1 MGKCSVIR
9 QTFYKP
15 KCMLKQLTRSGRL
28 VLPVVFLLLLALAGQ
43 SQTSNSKI
51 NLKGRNISLAEVF
64 KSIKKQTG
72 FTVFYSNKLLDDSE
86 LISVDFTGEALN
98 TVMNRILKDRQL
110 DWLIKEKYIVLQRA
124 TPAAPVQQRKAEPA
138 NVDKAQQL
146 RGTVTDGTGS
156 PLPGVSI
163 RRKEVNL
170 GTVTDTQGRYV
181 IEAPAGTA
189 LVFSYVGYNSQ
200 EITVGSQATLDVKLL
215 EDNAD
220 LAEVVVV
227 GYGTQKKVNLT
238 GAVSMVSG
246 KELAARPMG
255 QTSAALQGMAPGVTV
270 KQSSGRPGADGG
282 NIRIRGVGTISASA
296 SDPTAFNGANPLVM
310 IDGIEGSMNNID
322 PNLIESISVL
332 KDAASS
338 SIYGSRA
345 ANGVI
350 LITTRRATADQVSI
364 SYNNY
369 IGWQDPTN
377 MPKLVNALDY
387 MLLINEAYVNTGRT
401 PLYADALVQKYRE
414 QNGVNSDL
422 YPNTDWQKETLTGS
436 GLQQSHFLTIQGG
449 TQKVRMLGSF
459 GLFDQKGIIEN
470 SSFKRYTIRNNADIT
485 FSDKLKAK
493 IDLQY
498 VNAITTDPA
507 VGSGEIFQWMNG
519 LPANLIGVNESGQWG
534 VGWNGNNPM
543 SASKDG
549 GTNRTRAPFGSINA
563 IVNYKPLE
571 WLEAEAAYSPKYALS
586 SGKNFRKA
594 IQSYLPNGSLSFRTP
609 ALTSLNQSQTQS
621 FFNNLRAT
629 LTASKNLKDHTFKLL
644 VGGSREDFYAEWIS
658 AYRDTYVLPEYP
670 VLDGGSASNQQAKG
684 SAEEW
689 ALQSLFSRFNYS
701 YKGKYLL
708 ELNARYDGSSRFS
721 KGNKYGFFP
730 SASAGWRIS
739 EEGFF
744 GGLKKTINEAKLRFS
759 WGKLGNQNIG
769 TYPSTAALVLE
780 STAMGKQIVNTVAL
794 NDLSNK
800 NISWETT
807 EEKNIGIDL
816 TLFNHLSITAD
827 YYRRRTRDILLLLDI
842 PLIIGLN
849 RPNQNAGTVDN
860 TGWEL
865 GIAYKGSLKDFNYNM
880 SFNLSDVKNT
890 VADMKGINQT
900 GLTVNREGHSSLSLF
915 GYEAEG
921 LFSSDEEVAA
931 HAKQFGMV
939 KAGDIK
945 YKDQNGDGLINESDK
960 VIIGG
965 TIPRLTYAASL
976 GASYKGFDLSVL
988 LQGVGKANGYLNG
1001 PGVQPFSVGGALG
1014 GTIREENKDRW
1025 SVENPNAK
1033 YPRLA
1038 FGESNNEQASSFWV
1052 RDASYLRIKNIQLG
1066 YTLSAGLAKK
1076 LSIKRLRLFAN
1087 GSNLA
1092 SFDRFL
1098 SGYDVEA
1105 PVGSGSIYP
1114 QVKLYS
1120 LGLEATF

>member
-1 MGKCSVIR
+1 
-9 QTFYKP
+9 
-15 KCMLKQLTRSGRL
+15 MLKELTRSGRL
-28 VLPVVFLLLLALAGQ
+28 ILPVIFLLLLSLTGR
-43 SQTSNSKI
+43 SQTNSKI
-51 NLKGRNISLAEVF
+51 SIKGRNITLADVF

-72 FTVFYSNKLLDDSE
+72 LTVFYSNKLLDDSE
-86 LISVDFTGEALN
+86 KISVDFTGESISA
-98 TVMNRILKDRQL
+98 VMSSILKGRQL
-110 DWLIKEKYIVLQRA
+110 DWLVKEKYIVLQKA
-124 TPAAPVQQRKAEPA
+124 TGQVQP
-138 NVDKAQQL
+138 QQL
-146 RGTVTDGTGS
+146 KTEQVSIDNAPKLKGTVTDKTGN

-163 RRKEVNL
+163 RVKDA
-170 GTVTDTQGRYV
+170 GTGTASDAQGRYT
-181 IEAPAGTA
+181 IAASRGAT
-189 LVFSYVGYNSQ
+189 LLFSSVGYLSQ
-200 EITVGSQATLDVKLL
+200 EIQVGSQTTLNVKLQ

-220 LAEVVVV
+220 LTEVVVV

-246 KELAARPMG
+246 KDLSVRPMG
-255 QTSAALQGMAPGVTV
+255 QTSASLQGMAPGVTIR
-270 KQSSGRPGADGG
+270 QTSGRPGADGG
-282 NIRIRGVGTISASA
+282 NIRIRGIGTMSASQ
-296 SDPTAFNGANPLVM
+296 SDPTLSIAANPLIM

-322 PNLIESISVL
+322 PNLIESVSIL

-350 LITTRRATADQVSI
+350 LITTKRANADQVSI

-387 MLLINEAYVNTGRT
+387 MLLINEAYTNTGRT
-401 PLYADALVQKYRE
+401 PLYTEALIQKYRE
-414 QNGVNSDL
+414 QNGVSSDL

-436 GLQQSHFLTIQGG
+436 GLQQSHFLTVQGG
-449 TQKVRMLGSF
+449 TQKVKILGSF
-459 GLFDQKGIIEN
+459 GLFDQKGLIEN
-470 SSFKRYTIRNNADIT
+470 SGFKRYTIRSNADIT
-485 FSDKLKAK
+485 FSDKLKAR

-507 VGSGEIFQWMNG
+507 ATANEIFQWTNG
-519 LPANLIGVNESGQWG
+519 LPANLIGINESGQWG
-534 VGWNGNNPM
+534 VGWNGNNPI

-563 IVNYKPLE
+563 TINYKPVE

-594 IQSYLPNGSLSFRTP
+594 IQSYLPNGSLSFLTP
-609 ALTSLNQSQTQS
+609 ALTSLNQTQSQS
-621 FFNNLRAT
+621 FFNNIRAT
-629 LTASKNLKDHTFKLL
+629 ITARKDLNDHSFKFLL
-644 VGGSREDFYAEWIS
+644 GGSREDYYSEWIS
-658 AYRDTYVLPEYP
+658 AYRDTYILPNYP
-670 VLDGGSASNQQAKG
+670 ILNGGSALNQTATG

-739 EEGFF
+739 EEAFF
-744 GGLKKTINEAKLRFS
+744 AGLKNTVNEAKLRVS
-759 WGKLGNQNIG
+759 WGKLGNQLIG
-769 TYPSTAALVLE
+769 TYPSVTALVFE
-780 STAMGKQIVNTVAL
+780 SMAMGKQIVNTATL
-794 NDLSNK
+794 KDMANR
-800 NISWETT
+800 NISWEST

-816 TLFNHLSITAD
+816 TLFNNLSVTAD
-827 YYRRRTRDILLLLDI
+827 YYQRRTRDILLLLDI

-860 TGWEL
+860 KGWEL
-865 GIAYKGSLKDFNYNM
+865 GLAYKGKVKDFNYNL

-890 VADMKGINQT
+890 VVDMRGINQT
-900 GLTVNREGHSSLSLF
+900 STLTVHREGYSISSLF
-915 GYEAEG
+915 GYEALG
-921 LFSSDEEVAA
+921 YFSSDAEVAA
-931 HAKQFGMV
+931 HAKQFGTV

-960 VIIGG
+960 IIIGG
-965 TIPRLTYAASL
+965 TIPRYTYAANL
-976 GASYKGFDLSVL
+976 AASYKGFDLSVL
-988 LQGVGKANGYLNG
+988 LQGVGKADGYLNG

-1025 SVENPNAK
+1025 SPDNPNAK

-1038 FGESNNEQASSFWV
+1038 FGESNNEQASSFWR
-1052 RDASYLRIKNIQLG
+1052 RDASYLRVKNIQLG
-1066 YTLSAGLAKK
+1066 YTLPANLTKK
-1076 LSIKRLRLFAN
+1076 MSINRLRIFAN

-1120 LGLEATF
+1120 FGLEATF

>member
-1 MGKCSVIR
+1 MRRK
-9 QTFYKP
+9 
-15 KCMLKQLTRSGRL
+15 LTRSGRL
-28 VLPVVFLLLLALAGQ
+28 VLPVVFLLLLALTVRSQ
-43 SQTSNSKI
+43 STSNKI
-51 NLKGRNISLAEVF
+51 SIKSRNITLADVF

-72 FTVFYSNKLLDDSE
+72 LTVFYSNKLLNDSE
-86 LISVDFTGEALN
+86 KIAVDFTGESLSA
-98 TVMNRILKDRQL
+98 VMNSVLKGRQL
-110 DWLIKEKYIVLQRA
+110 DWLVKEKYIVLQKA
-124 TPAAPVQQRKAEPA
+124 AAPVQP
-138 NVDKAQQL
+138 QQL
-146 RGTVTDGTGS
+146 KTEPEATDNTRKLKGTVTDGTGS

-163 RRKEVNL
+163 RVKDSGT
-170 GTVTDTQGRYV
+170 GTVTD
-181 IEAPAGTA
+181 A
-189 LVFSYVGYNSQ
+189 LGHYAIAASRGATLLFSSVGYMSQ
-200 EITVGSQATLDVKLL
+200 EIQVGSQTTLDVKLS

-220 LAEVVVV
+220 LSEVVVV
-227 GYGTQKKVNLT
+227 GYGTQKKINLT

-246 KELAARPMG
+246 KDIAARPMG
-255 QTSAALQGMAPGVTV
+255 QTSAALQGMAPGVTIR
-270 KQSSGRPGADGG
+270 QSSGRPGADGG
-282 NIRIRGVGTISASA
+282 NIRIRGIGTLST
-296 SDPTAFNGANPLVM
+296 SDPTTLNGANPLVM
-310 IDGIEGSMNNID
+310 IDGVEGSMNNID

-350 LITTRRATADQVSI
+350 LITTKRANADQVGI

-387 MLLINEAYVNTGRT
+387 MLLINEAYSNTGRT
-401 PLYADALVQKYRE
+401 PLYNDELIQSYRE
-414 QNGVNSDL
+414 QNGRNSDL

-449 TQKVRMLGSF
+449 TQKVKLLGSF
-459 GLFDQKGIIEN
+459 GLFDQKGLIEN
-470 SSFKRYTIRNNADIT
+470 SGFKRYTIRSNADIT
-485 FSDKLKAK
+485 FSDKLKAR

-507 VGSGEIFQWMNG
+507 VTANEIFQWANG
-519 LPANLIGVNESGQWG
+519 LPANLIGINESGQWG
-534 VGWNGNNPM
+534 VGWNGNNPI

-549 GTNRTRAPFGSINA
+549 GTKRTRAPFGSINA
-563 IVNYKPLE
+563 IINYKPVE
-571 WLEAEAAYSPKYALS
+571 WLEAEAAYSPKYALLS
-586 SGKNFRKA
+586 DKNFKKA
-594 IQSYLPNGSLSFRTP
+594 IQSYLPNGSLSFLTP
-609 ALTSLNQSQTQS
+609 ALTSLLHTQDQS
-621 FFNNLRAT
+621 FFNNIRAT
-629 LTASKNLKDHTFKLL
+629 VTASKNLNDHNFKLL
-644 VGGSREDFYAEWIS
+644 LGASREDFYFERIT
-658 AYRDTYVLPEYP
+658 AYRDTYVLPDYP
-670 VLDGGSASNQQAKG
+670 ILDGGSALNQQAKG
-684 SAEEW
+684 TAEEW
-689 ALQSLFSRFNYS
+689 ALQSLFSRFNYN
-701 YKGKYLL
+701 YRGKYLL

-721 KGNKYGFFP
+721 EGNKYGFFP

-744 GGLKKTINEAKLRFS
+744 SGLKKIVNEAKLRVS

-769 TYPSTAALVLE
+769 TYPSVTAMVLE
-780 STAMGKQIVNTVAL
+780 SMAMGKQIVNTAAL
-794 NDLSNK
+794 NDMSNK
-800 NISWETT
+800 NISWEST

-816 TLFNHLSITAD
+816 TLFNNLSITAD

-860 TGWEL
+860 NGWEL
-865 GIAYKGSLKDFNYNM
+865 GLSYKGNVKDFNYNL

-890 VADMKGINQT
+890 VVDMRGINQT
-900 GLTVNREGHSSLSLF
+900 SNLTVHREGYSISSLF
-915 GYEAEG
+915 GYEALG
-921 LFSSDEEVAA
+921 YFSSDAEVAA
-931 HAKQFGMV
+931 HAKQFGTV

-960 VIIGG
+960 IIIGG
-965 TIPRLTYAASL
+965 TIPRYTYAANL
-976 GASYKGFDLSVL
+976 AASYKGFDLSVL
-988 LQGVGKANGYLNG
+988 LQGVGKADGYLNG

-1025 SVENPNAK
+1025 SPDNPNAK

-1038 FGESNNEQASSFWV
+1038 FGESNNEQASSFWR
-1052 RDASYLRIKNIQLG
+1052 RDASYLRVKNVQLG
-1066 YTLSAGLAKK
+1066 YTLPANLAKK
-1076 LSIKRLRLFAN
+1076 ISLNRLRIFAN

-1120 LGLEATF
+1120 FGLEATF

>member
-1 MGKCSVIR
+1 MRRK
-9 QTFYKP
+9 
-15 KCMLKQLTRSGRL
+15 LTRSGRL
-28 VLPVVFLLLLALAGQ
+28 VLPVVFLLLLALTVRSQ
-43 SQTSNSKI
+43 STSNKI
-51 NLKGRNISLAEVF
+51 SIKGKNITLADVF

-72 FTVFYSNKLLDDSE
+72 LTVFYSNKLLNDSE
-86 LISVDFTGEALN
+86 KIAVDFTGESLSA
-98 TVMNRILKDRQL
+98 VMNSILKGRQL
-110 DWLIKEKYIVLQRA
+110 DWLVKEKYIVLQKA
-124 TPAAPVQQRKAEPA
+124 AAPVQP
-138 NVDKAQQL
+138 QQL
-146 RGTVTDGTGS
+146 KTEPGSTDNPRKLKGTVTDGTGS

-163 RRKEVNL
+163 RVKDSGT
-170 GTVTDTQGRYV
+170 GTVTD
-181 IEAPAGTA
+181 A
-189 LVFSYVGYNSQ
+189 LGHYTIAASRGATLLFSSVGYMSQ
-200 EITVGSQATLDVKLL
+200 EIQVGSQTTLDVKLS

-220 LAEVVVV
+220 LSEVVVV
-227 GYGTQKKVNLT
+227 GYGTQKKINLT

-246 KELAARPMG
+246 KDIAARPMG
-255 QTSAALQGMAPGVTV
+255 QTSAALQGMAPGVTIR
-270 KQSSGRPGADGG
+270 QSSGRPGADGG
-282 NIRIRGVGTISASA
+282 NIRIRGIGTLST
-296 SDPTAFNGANPLVM
+296 SDPTTLNGANPLVM
-310 IDGIEGSMNNID
+310 IDGVEGSMNNID

-350 LITTRRATADQVSI
+350 LITTKRANADQVGI

-387 MLLINEAYVNTGRT
+387 MLLINEAYSNTGRT
-401 PLYADALVQKYRE
+401 PLYADELIQNYRE
-414 QNGVNSDL
+414 QNGRNSDL

-449 TQKVRMLGSF
+449 TQKVKLLGSF
-459 GLFDQKGIIEN
+459 GLFDQKGLIEN
-470 SSFKRYTIRNNADIT
+470 SGFKRYTIRSNADIT
-485 FSDKLKAK
+485 FSDKLKAR

-507 VGSGEIFQWMNG
+507 VTANEIFQWANG
-519 LPANLIGVNESGQWG
+519 LPANLIGINESGQWG
-534 VGWNGNNPM
+534 VGWNGNNPI

-549 GTNRTRAPFGSINA
+549 GTKRTRAPFGSINA
-563 IVNYKPLE
+563 IINYKPVE

-586 SGKNFRKA
+586 SDKNFKKA
-594 IQSYLPNGSLSFRTP
+594 IQSYLPNGSLSFLTP
-609 ALTSLNQSQTQS
+609 ALTSLMHTQDQS
-621 FFNNLRAT
+621 FFNNIRAT
-629 LTASKNLKDHTFKLL
+629 VTASKNLNDHNFKLL
-644 VGGSREDFYAEWIS
+644 LGASREDFYFERIT
-658 AYRDTYVLPEYP
+658 AYRDTYVLPDYP
-670 VLDGGSASNQQAKG
+670 ILDGGSALNQQAKG
-684 SAEEW
+684 TAEEW
-689 ALQSLFSRFNYS
+689 ALQSLFSRFNYN
-701 YKGKYLL
+701 YRGKYLL

-721 KGNKYGFFP
+721 EGNKYGFFP

-744 GGLKKTINEAKLRFS
+744 SGLKKMINEAKLRVS

-769 TYPSTAALVLE
+769 TYPSVTAMVLE
-780 STAMGKQIVNTVAL
+780 SMAMGKQIVNTAAL
-794 NDLSNK
+794 NDMSNK
-800 NISWETT
+800 NISWEST

-816 TLFNHLSITAD
+816 TLFNNLSITAD

-860 TGWEL
+860 NGWEL
-865 GIAYKGSLKDFNYNM
+865 GLSYKGNVKDFNYNV

-890 VADMKGINQT
+890 VVDMRGINQT
-900 GLTVNREGHSSLSLF
+900 SNLTVHREGYSISSLF
-915 GYEAEG
+915 GYEALG
-921 LFSSDEEVAA
+921 YFSSDAEVAA
-931 HAKQFGMV
+931 HAKQFGTV

-960 VIIGG
+960 IIIGG
-965 TIPRLTYAASL
+965 TIPRYTYAANL
-976 GASYKGFDLSVL
+976 AASYKGFDLSVL
-988 LQGVGKANGYLNG
+988 LQGVGKADGYLNG

-1025 SVENPNAK
+1025 SPDNPNAK

-1038 FGESNNEQASSFWV
+1038 FGESNNEQASSFWR
-1052 RDASYLRIKNIQLG
+1052 RDASYLRVKNVQLG
-1066 YTLSAGLAKK
+1066 YTLPANLTKK
-1076 LSIKRLRLFAN
+1076 ISLNRLRIFAN

-1120 LGLEATF
+1120 FGLEATF

>member
-1 MGKCSVIR
+1 MRRK
-9 QTFYKP
+9 
-15 KCMLKQLTRSGRL
+15 LTRSGRL
-28 VLPVVFLLLLALAGQ
+28 VLPVVFLLLLALTVRSQ
-43 SQTSNSKI
+43 STSNKI
-51 NLKGRNISLAEVF
+51 SIKSRNITLADVF

-72 FTVFYSNKLLDDSE
+72 LTVFYSNKLLNDSE
-86 LISVDFTGEALN
+86 KIAVDFTGESLSA
-98 TVMNRILKDRQL
+98 VMNSVLKGRQL
-110 DWLIKEKYIVLQRA
+110 DWLVKEKYIVLQKA
-124 TPAAPVQQRKAEPA
+124 AAPVQP
-138 NVDKAQQL
+138 QQL
-146 RGTVTDGTGS
+146 KTEPEGTDNTRKLKGTVTDGTGS

-163 RRKEVNL
+163 RVKDSGT
-170 GTVTDTQGRYV
+170 GTVTD
-181 IEAPAGTA
+181 A
-189 LVFSYVGYNSQ
+189 LGHYAIAASRGATLLFSSVGYMSQ
-200 EITVGSQATLDVKLL
+200 EIQVGSQTTLDVKLS

-220 LAEVVVV
+220 LSEVVVV
-227 GYGTQKKVNLT
+227 GYGTQKKINLT

-246 KELAARPMG
+246 KDIAARPMG
-255 QTSAALQGMAPGVTV
+255 QTSAALQGMAPGVTIR
-270 KQSSGRPGADGG
+270 QSSGRPGADGG
-282 NIRIRGVGTISASA
+282 NIRIRGIGTLST
-296 SDPTAFNGANPLVM
+296 SDPTTLNGANPLVM
-310 IDGIEGSMNNID
+310 IDGVEGSMNNID

-350 LITTRRATADQVSI
+350 LITTKRANADQVGI

-387 MLLINEAYVNTGRT
+387 MLLINEAYSNTGRT
-401 PLYADALVQKYRE
+401 PLYNDELIQSYRE
-414 QNGVNSDL
+414 QNGRNSDL

-449 TQKVRMLGSF
+449 TQKVKLLGSF
-459 GLFDQKGIIEN
+459 GLFDQKGLIEN
-470 SSFKRYTIRNNADIT
+470 SGFKRYTIRSNADIT
-485 FSDKLKAK
+485 FSDKLKAR

-507 VGSGEIFQWMNG
+507 VTANEIFQWANG
-519 LPANLIGVNESGQWG
+519 LPANLIGINESGQWG
-534 VGWNGNNPM
+534 VGWNGNNPI

-549 GTNRTRAPFGSINA
+549 GTKRTRAPFGSINA
-563 IVNYKPLE
+563 IINYKPVE

-586 SGKNFRKA
+586 SDKNFKKA
-594 IQSYLPNGSLSFRTP
+594 IQSYLPNGSLSFLTP
-609 ALTSLNQSQTQS
+609 ALTSLLHTQDQS
-621 FFNNLRAT
+621 FFNNIRAT
-629 LTASKNLKDHTFKLL
+629 VTASKNLNDHNFKLL
-644 VGGSREDFYAEWIS
+644 LGASREDFYFERIT
-658 AYRDTYVLPEYP
+658 AYRDTYVLPDYP
-670 VLDGGSASNQQAKG
+670 ILDGGSALNQQAKG
-684 SAEEW
+684 TAEEW
-689 ALQSLFSRFNYS
+689 ALQSLFSRFNYN
-701 YKGKYLL
+701 YRGKYLL

-721 KGNKYGFFP
+721 EGNKYGFFP

-744 GGLKKTINEAKLRFS
+744 SGLKKMINEAKLRVS

-769 TYPSTAALVLE
+769 TYPSVTAMVLE
-780 STAMGKQIVNTVAL
+780 SMAMGKQIVNTAAL
-794 NDLSNK
+794 NDMSNK
-800 NISWETT
+800 DISWEST

-816 TLFNHLSITAD
+816 TLFNNLSITAD

-860 TGWEL
+860 NGWEL
-865 GIAYKGSLKDFNYNM
+865 GLSYKGNVKDFNYNL

-890 VADMKGINQT
+890 VVDMRGINQT
-900 GLTVNREGHSSLSLF
+900 SNLTVHREGYSISSLF
-915 GYEAEG
+915 GYEALG
-921 LFSSDEEVAA
+921 YFSSDAEVAA
-931 HAKQFGMV
+931 HAKQFGTV

-960 VIIGG
+960 IIIGG
-965 TIPRLTYAASL
+965 TIPRYTYAANL
-976 GASYKGFDLSVL
+976 AASYKGFDLSVL
-988 LQGVGKANGYLNG
+988 LQGVGKADGYLNG

-1025 SVENPNAK
+1025 SPDNPNAK

-1038 FGESNNEQASSFWV
+1038 FGESNNEQASSFWR
-1052 RDASYLRIKNIQLG
+1052 RDASYLRVKNVQLG
-1066 YTLSAGLAKK
+1066 YTLPANLAKK
-1076 LSIKRLRLFAN
+1076 ISLNRLRIFAN

-1120 LGLEATF
+1120 FGLEATF

>member
-1 MGKCSVIR
+1 MRRK
-9 QTFYKP
+9 
-15 KCMLKQLTRSGRL
+15 LTRSGRL
-28 VLPVVFLLLLALAGQ
+28 VLPVVFLLLLALTVRSQ
-43 SQTSNSKI
+43 STSNKI
-51 NLKGRNISLAEVF
+51 SIKSRNITLADVF

-72 FTVFYSNKLLDDSE
+72 LTVFYSNKLLNDSE
-86 LISVDFTGEALN
+86 KIAVDFTGESLSA
-98 TVMNRILKDRQL
+98 VMNSVLKGRQL
-110 DWLIKEKYIVLQRA
+110 DWLVKEKYIVLQKA
-124 TPAAPVQQRKAEPA
+124 AAPVQP
-138 NVDKAQQL
+138 QQL
-146 RGTVTDGTGS
+146 KTEPEGTDNTRKLKGTVTDGTGS

-163 RRKEVNL
+163 RVKDSGT
-170 GTVTDTQGRYV
+170 GTVTD
-181 IEAPAGTA
+181 A
-189 LVFSYVGYNSQ
+189 LGHYAIAASRGATLLFSSVGYMSQ
-200 EITVGSQATLDVKLL
+200 EIQVGSQTTLDVKLS

-220 LAEVVVV
+220 LSEVVVV
-227 GYGTQKKVNLT
+227 GYGTQKKINLT

-246 KELAARPMG
+246 KDIAARPMG
-255 QTSAALQGMAPGVTV
+255 QTSAALQGMAPGVTIR
-270 KQSSGRPGADGG
+270 QSSGRPGADGG
-282 NIRIRGVGTISASA
+282 NIRIRGIGTLST
-296 SDPTAFNGANPLVM
+296 SDPTTLNGANPLVM
-310 IDGIEGSMNNID
+310 IDGVEGSMNNID

-350 LITTRRATADQVSI
+350 LITTKRANADQVGI

-387 MLLINEAYVNTGRT
+387 MLLINEAYSNTGRT
-401 PLYADALVQKYRE
+401 PLYNDELIQSYRE
-414 QNGVNSDL
+414 QNGRNSDL

-449 TQKVRMLGSF
+449 TQKVKLLGSF
-459 GLFDQKGIIEN
+459 GLFDQKGLIEN
-470 SSFKRYTIRNNADIT
+470 SGFKRYTIRSNADIT
-485 FSDKLKAK
+485 FSDKLKAR

-507 VGSGEIFQWMNG
+507 VTANEIFQWANG
-519 LPANLIGVNESGQWG
+519 LPANLIGINESGQWG
-534 VGWNGNNPM
+534 VGWNGNNPI

-549 GTNRTRAPFGSINA
+549 GTKRTRAPFGSINA
-563 IVNYKPLE
+563 IINYKPVE

-586 SGKNFRKA
+586 SDKNFKKA
-594 IQSYLPNGSLSFRTP
+594 IQSYLPNGSLSFLTP
-609 ALTSLNQSQTQS
+609 ALTSLLHTQDQS
-621 FFNNLRAT
+621 FFNNIRAT
-629 LTASKNLKDHTFKLL
+629 VTASKNLNDHNFKLL
-644 VGGSREDFYAEWIS
+644 LGASREDFYFERIT
-658 AYRDTYVLPEYP
+658 AYRDTYALPDYP
-670 VLDGGSASNQQAKG
+670 ILDGGSALNQQAKG
-684 SAEEW
+684 TAEEW
-689 ALQSLFSRFNYS
+689 ALQSLFSRFNYN
-701 YKGKYLL
+701 YRGKYLL

-721 KGNKYGFFP
+721 EGNKYGFFP

-744 GGLKKTINEAKLRFS
+744 SGLKKIVNEAKLRVS

-769 TYPSTAALVLE
+769 TYPSVTAMVLE
-780 STAMGKQIVNTVAL
+780 SMAMGKQIVNTAAL
-794 NDLSNK
+794 NDMSNK
-800 NISWETT
+800 NISWEST

-816 TLFNHLSITAD
+816 TLFNNLSITAD

-860 TGWEL
+860 NGWEL
-865 GIAYKGSLKDFNYNM
+865 GLSYKGNVKDFNYNL

-890 VADMKGINQT
+890 VVDMRGINQT
-900 GLTVNREGHSSLSLF
+900 SNLTVHREGYSISSLF
-915 GYEAEG
+915 GYEALG
-921 LFSSDEEVAA
+921 YFSSDAEVAA
-931 HAKQFGMV
+931 HAKQFGTV

-960 VIIGG
+960 IIIGG
-965 TIPRLTYAASL
+965 TIPRYTYAANL
-976 GASYKGFDLSVL
+976 AASYKGFDLSVL
-988 LQGVGKANGYLNG
+988 LQGVGKADGYLNG

-1025 SVENPNAK
+1025 SPDNPNAK

-1038 FGESNNEQASSFWV
+1038 FGESNNEQASSFWR
-1052 RDASYLRIKNIQLG
+1052 RDASYLRVKNVQLG
-1066 YTLSAGLAKK
+1066 YTLPANLAKK
-1076 LSIKRLRLFAN
+1076 ISLNRLRIFAN

-1120 LGLEATF
+1120 FGLEATF